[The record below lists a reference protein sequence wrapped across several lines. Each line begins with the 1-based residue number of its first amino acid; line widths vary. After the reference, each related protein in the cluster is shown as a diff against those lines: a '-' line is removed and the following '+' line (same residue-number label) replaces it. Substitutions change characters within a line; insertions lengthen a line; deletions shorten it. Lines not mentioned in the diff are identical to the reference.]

1 MLINVI
7 TVKVVLGH
15 SIANG
20 TMVDIDRILLISI
33 VRGIVVLRVVIGL

>member
-7 TVKVVLGH
+7 TVKVILGH
-15 SIANG
+15 AIANE
-20 TMVDIDRILLISI
+20 TMVDIDRIFLINI